1 MKYARLGRTGLE
13 VSRLCL
19 GTNMFGAGYVDAE
32 RASAVFA
39 AAFDAGVNFI
49 DTADMYHDGL
59 SEVAVGRAATGRR
72 HDVVIATKGGM
83 RMGPGVN
90 DVGASRKHVTKAI
103 EDSLRRLNTDY
114 IDLYQVH
121 QWDPSTPLDETI
133 STLDRHVRDGK
144 IRYLGCSNYA
154 AWQLCKALWTSDRL
168 GLERFESVQPAYN
181 FTARGPER
189 ELFPLCEDQ
198 NVGVLPYQVFMGGVL
213 TGGYSGE
220 GPPPAETHMSARH
233 SNTARRLYWNE
244 DHFEMAE
251 RLKAIAKDAGQ
262 SPTALTLAWALSR
275 PPVTSVIAG
284 SSRPEQII
292 ENARATE
299 LDLPDD
305 ILALL
310 DGLGA
315 CS

>member
-19 GTNMFGAGYVDAE
+19 GTNMFGAGYVDDE
-32 RASAVFA
+32 RAAAVFA
-39 AAFDAGVNFI
+39 AAFDAGMNFI

-59 SEVAVGRAATGRR
+59 SEVAVGKATAGRR

-90 DVGASRKHVTKAI
+90 DVGASRRQLTRAI
-103 EDSLRRLNTDY
+103 EDSLRRLNTGY

-121 QWDPSTPLDETI
+121 QWDSATPLEETI
-133 STLDRHVRDGK
+133 STLDRHVREGK

-154 AWQLCKALWTSDRL
+154 AWQLCKALWTSDRM

-181 FTARGPER
+181 FTVRDPER

-198 NVGVLPYQVFMGGVL
+198 NVGVLPYQVLMGGVL
-213 TGGYSGE
+213 TGGYSGD
-220 GPPPAETHMSARH
+220 GSPPPETHMSARH
-233 SNTARRLYWNE
+233 SNTARRLYWNR
-244 DHFEMAE
+244 DHLDMAG
-251 RLKAIAKDAGQ
+251 RLNSIAMQADQ
-262 SPTALTLAWALSR
+262 SPSALVLAWVLSKL
-275 PPVTSVIAG
+275 PVTSVIAG
-284 SSRPEQII
+284 SSRPAQIA

-299 LDLPDD
+299 LDLPQD
-305 ILALL
+305 ILGLL
-310 DGLGA
+310 DELGPA
-315 CS
+315 